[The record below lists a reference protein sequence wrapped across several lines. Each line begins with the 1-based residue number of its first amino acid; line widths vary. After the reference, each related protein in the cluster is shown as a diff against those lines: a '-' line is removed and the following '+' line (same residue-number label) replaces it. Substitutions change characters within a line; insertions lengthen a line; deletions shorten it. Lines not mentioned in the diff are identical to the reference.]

1 MSDAPV
7 MTMTVVDDYDAADDY
22 VKKHTPMIDT
32 MALPD
37 GKTAVVV
44 TVGRDVPHP
53 NVPDHF
59 IGWIG
64 VWAGDSEVARF
75 DLSAVATD
83 PKVSVVLSVDP
94 GTKVTAVESCNLHG
108 LFTYSVM
115 V

>member
-7 MTMTVVDDYDAADDY
+7 MTMTVVDDYEAADDF
-22 VKKHTPMIDT
+22 VKKHTPLLDT
-32 MALPD
+32 LPLPD
-37 GKTAVVV
+37 GKTTIVV

-53 NVPDHF
+53 NAPDHY

-75 DLSAVATD
+75 DLSAVVTD
-83 PKVSVVLSVDP
+83 PRVSCVVAVDP
-94 GTKVTAVESCNLHG
+94 GTKITAIESCNLHG
-108 LFTYSVM
+108 LFSCSVT